1 MISLLPWLDFIG
13 IAVAAASGALAAA
26 RKNMDLG
33 GFAFT
38 SAAAGLAGGTM
49 RDLLLN
55 RPVLWIERP
64 SFLVVCLA
72 TAFVLFFAA
81 HHLQSRERYY
91 LWADA
96 LALGLFS
103 VTGTGI
109 ALNMGAHGAVAVV
122 MGVLTSTFGGIV
134 RDILC
139 AEVPLILRKEIYAL
153 AAAAG
158 GVVMITAHD
167 LGLIQVAALAGFAV
181 TFAVRGFSLLLGW
194 SLPVYGRDS

>member
-96 LALGLFS
+96 LALGGAEMVELLS
-103 VTGTGI
+103 SLTD
-109 ALNMGAHGAVAVV
+109 ALKP
-122 MGVLTSTFGGIV
+122 T
-134 RDILC
+134 
-139 AEVPLILRKEIYAL
+139 EIRRL
-153 AAAAG
+153 ATLLNR
-158 GVVMITAHD
+158 MIEHR
-167 LGLIQVAALAGFAV
+167 GL
-181 TFAVRGFSLLLGW
+181 
-194 SLPVYGRDS
+194 